1 MKPNKTKYGLISRD
15 NMTTILYFPCAIDTA
30 CYLVNRKM
38 DRFIILKIT
47 SDSAKVVE
55 LVSANTF
62 KNVGALTE
70 ELANA

>member
-15 NMTTILYFPCAIDTA
+15 NMTTILYFPCAMDTA
-30 CYLVNRKM
+30 FYLVNRKM

-55 LVSANTF
+55 LKSANTYE
-62 KNVGALTE
+62 NVGTLTH
-70 ELANA
+70 ELSNA